1 MQLTATKHGDNLKS
15 TKAEIAEYNRRIARI
30 HSDMEL
36 IKGQVRTLFRVNCQ
50 KNKQKNFKMSVNNSQ
65 HAFLVTFDKNKASI
79 LLVNLG
85 KVYYM

>member
-36 IKGQVRTLFRVNCQ
+36 IKGQVRTLFRV
-50 KNKQKNFKMSVNNSQ
+50 KKKK
-65 HAFLVTFDKNKASI
+65 K
-79 LLVNLG
+79 
-85 KVYYM
+85 KV

>member
-15 TKAEIAEYNRRIARI
+15 TKAEIAEYTRRIAHI

-50 KNKQKNFKMSVNNSQ
+50 KKSIILQNVNKQLT
-65 HAFLVTFDKNKASI
+65 ACFLVTFNKNKASI

-85 KVYYM
+85 KVYNM